1 MIVKADVQPMR
12 IAAQR
17 IVVVVVGLYMRNSNG
32 SKRAAHAGMVWFL
45 FLPTPFVPLLT
56 SSTADRVT
64 RRRSLYNNM
73 ITGPLPK
80 EWSAMVDVDYM

>member
-1 MIVKADVQPMR
+1 MR

-17 IVVVVVGLYMRNSNG
+17 IVVVVVGLFMRNSNG
-32 SKRAAHAGMVWFL
+32 SNRAGHAGMVWFP
-45 FLPTPFVPLLT
+45 FLPTLFVSLLHF
-56 SSTADRVT
+56 STAALVT